1 MAKRQRATR
10 QEMIERLQAK
20 LERLQQQEEGKPV
33 ASTTPLGVKRLR
45 AAIRKRRTA
54 LHRANVLLDGH
65 AGSEKSPRING
76 IDAKIEN
83 ARQRLDSLIEARN
96 RAVDHIETLPG
107 DIERLEAAL
116 AQAEAGGEIEMPEG
130 LTNIGEANEAEAE
143 VEAGMGESES

>member
-83 ARQRLDSLIEARN
+83 ARQRLDQLIDARN
-96 RAVDHIETLPG
+96 KAVDHLETLPG

-130 LTNIGEANEAEAE
+130 LTNIGEANEAEVE